1 MRPKT
6 IIKARIIDHLLKAH
20 LKTGDSFT
28 LAEDMII
35 VNHVL
40 KNRIPKE
47 PNDIKTFNSEK
58 KNWISLESELE
69 RKPSTIQKRWHGV
82 IYPRI
87 LAHLY
92 GTGNLDWKKNFFQYI
107 IDNKFVAV
115 AHIDENDVEKK
126 WPSVPKQK
134 LFKAALDFSKSHG
147 EKELPIYQN
156 ISENIHRLKPQE
168 PPQETLDFNEALEE
182 IGIKPFSKLRK

>member
-1 MRPKT
+1 M
-6 IIKARIIDHLLKAH
+6 
-20 LKTGDSFT
+20 
-28 LAEDMII
+28 
-35 VNHVL
+35 
-40 KNRIPKE
+40 
-47 PNDIKTFNSEK
+47 TF
-58 KNWISLESELE
+58 
-69 RKPSTIQKRWHGV
+69 PSQ
-82 IYPRI
+82 
-87 LAHLY
+87 
-92 GTGNLDWKKNFFQYI
+92 
-107 IDNKFVAV
+107 NKFVAV

-134 LFKAALDFSKSHG
+134 LFKAAIDFSKSHG